1 MQNKAELKG
10 RALAF
15 LFLLWTLWFMNIGI
29 RAVFSPILP
38 IIEDEFSITHAR
50 ASSIYLLQS
59 AGYGVSIFFAG
70 LYAGAFGYKKSIIL
84 CLFLGAAACFLV
96 PFARTVSM
104 LYALACV
111 SGVAAGI
118 YLPSAIPLITHYFAE
133 RQWGKSIAIHDSAA
147 SFSIVSVPLIALSI
161 LHFLPWRGI
170 FIVFGS
176 VFCACAVSFTLASDE
191 VRVVRP
197 AARVH
202 ADLFKNRALWIIAA
216 TWIAASGAYW
226 GVYFTIPLF
235 LTKELSLS
243 IGYASTTLG
252 LSRLGGIAVA
262 IMCGVLVDKFS
273 LRKITFTMLLS
284 SGLLT
289 IAVGASSARLVGVAL
304 FFQVI
309 CVTGFFPMGLVAI
322 AKMFGTEVRGMAT
335 GVILTCS
342 LLAGSGLGAYLLGLS
357 GDLVSFR
364 VGYICLGCLVAL
376 SSFLL
381 FYLKGLD

>member
-1 MQNKAELKG
+1 METKAELKG

-15 LFLLWTLWFMNIGI
+15 LFLLWTLWFMNIGM

-38 IIEDEFSITHAR
+38 IIEDEFAITHAR
-50 ASSIYLLQS
+50 AGGIYMLQS
-59 AGYGVSIFFAG
+59 AGYAVSIFFAG
-70 LYAGAFGYKKSIIL
+70 LYAGAFGYKKSIVF

-96 PFARTVSM
+96 PFARTIST
-104 LYALACV
+104 LCALACL

-118 YLPSAIPLITHYFAE
+118 YLPSAIPLITDYFTE

-147 SFSIVSVPLIALSI
+147 SFSIVSLPFIALSI

-176 VFCACAVSFTLASDE
+176 LFCACALSFMLASDE

-243 IGYASTTLG
+243 IGYASMTLG

-309 CVTGFFPMGLVAI
+309 CVTGFFPMGLVTI
-322 AKMFGTEVRGMAT
+322 ARMFGTEERGMAT